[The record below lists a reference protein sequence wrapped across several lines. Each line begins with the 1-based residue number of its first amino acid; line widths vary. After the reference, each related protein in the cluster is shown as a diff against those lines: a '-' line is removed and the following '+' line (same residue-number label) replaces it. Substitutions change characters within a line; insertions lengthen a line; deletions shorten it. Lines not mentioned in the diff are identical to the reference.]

1 MSIPTSIS
9 VRLGIAASAAAL
21 LFALLFVSG
30 QLLFDVLGQT
40 HPCDTT
46 TVVSD
51 QTNTGLVSDCKVLW
65 GLRDDFTG
73 TVTLNWNATTAVSS
87 WTGITLSGN
96 PSRVTTIRFIQ
107 RVLPVIPSELNGTL
121 PPELGQLSALQSLTL
136 QGQAFTGSIPS
147 ELGDISTLQ
156 YLVVSGAMLTGSI
169 PPELGRLSNLLQLQL
184 NDNSLTGEIPSEL
197 GGLSNLQRLVLNG
210 NSLTGEI
217 PSELG
222 GLSNLQRLVL
232 NNNSL
237 TGEIP
242 SELGGLSNLT
252 WLTLANNMLSGEFP
266 RWVKNMGSLTTLT
279 IQRNPLTGHLPLEN
293 PLPASVTI
301 ANIGRVA
308 ADPPGDP
315 TRLIGCIPAWA
326 VQPVPWGTNTRSGG
340 YGGDTNGVVGGD
352 ENLPLDD
359 CVHYSGFRTP
369 DTSRWLLDA
378 VLNPPSP
385 LTVDGAASTKMTLRA
400 TYTIPSEYVT
410 ATTTANMLQFR
421 TLSATVLPA
430 TGQVTVSIARPST
443 SAAPQLAG
451 FDNRTNPSG
460 TPAASDLTSSTTVDA
475 SDFTCTSVS
484 ATQTT
489 VRTGGMDETRHIPPD
504 PVEVVC
510 SALVDKDV
518 WVLAGGPT
526 ESPYEFGFTVGTA
539 FTLTSVLNSG
549 NSIASIV
556 GGSGKFDESWTAVG
570 MSAQDPP
577 PTPTPTITPTFTPVP
592 PTATYTPVPP
602 TATYTPVPP
611 TATYTPVPP
620 TATPTHTPRSVSP
633 PPPGGGSPP
642 PPPGGGSPPPPGGGS
657 PPPPGGGSP
666 PPPGGGSPPPPGG
679 GSPPPPGSVSTST
692 ATPEA
697 TMTPTSAPTTLPVAG
712 VYEPFETWTPTAT
725 PTVTPTR
732 TPVPTATATATPTP
746 TPVPPDELPSAGGAG
761 ISGGLLLLLFLAG
774 GLFVAAGSA
783 LLRTRTTRE
792 TM

>member
-9 VRLGIAASAAAL
+9 VRLGIATGAAAI

-51 QTNTGLVSDCKVLW
+51 QTNTGLISDCKVLW

-73 TVTLNWNATTAVSS
+73 TVTLNWNATTAISS
-87 WTGITLSGN
+87 WAGITVSGT
-96 PSRVTTIRFIQ
+96 PSRVTTIRFVQ

-121 PPELGQLSALQSLTL
+121 PPELGQLSALQSLSL
-136 QGQAFTGSIPS
+136 QAQAFTGSIPP
-147 ELGDISTLQ
+147 ELGDISTLR
-156 YLVVSGAMLTGSI
+156 YLVVSGSMLTGSI
-169 PPELGRLSNLLQLQL
+169 PPELGRLSNVQQLHIQ
-184 NDNSLTGEIPSEL
+184 
-197 GGLSNLQRLVLNG
+197 G

-217 PSELG
+217 PPELG
-222 GLSNLQRLVL
+222 SLSNLQQLYLSDNSLTGSIPPELGSLSNLQRLL
-232 NNNSL
+232 LHNNMLS
-237 TGEIP
+237 GEIP

-252 WLTLANNMLSGEFP
+252 RLTLANNMLSDEFP
-266 RWVKNMGSLTTLT
+266 RWVKNMGSLTTFT

-293 PLPASVTI
+293 PLPATI
-301 ANIGRVA
+301 TNANIGRVA
-308 ADPPGDP
+308 GDPPGDP

-326 VQPVPWGTNTRSGG
+326 VAPVPWGTNTRSGG
-340 YGGDTNGVVGGD
+340 YGGDASNVVGGD

-359 CVHYSGFRTP
+359 CVHWNGNATP
-369 DTSRWLLDA
+369 DTSTWLLDA

-410 ATTTANMLQFR
+410 ATTTTNRLQFR
-421 TLSATVLPA
+421 TLSATVQPT
-430 TGQVTVSIARPST
+430 TGRVTVSITRPST

-475 SDFTCTSVS
+475 SDFSCTSVS
-484 ATQTT
+484 STETT
-489 VRTGGMDETRHIPPD
+489 VRTGGVDETRHVPPD

-526 ESPYEFGFTVGTA
+526 ESPYEFGFTVNTA
-539 FTLTSVLNSG
+539 FTLTSVLNSA
-549 NSIASIV
+549 NSIVSTV
-556 GGSGKFDESWTAVG
+556 GGSGKFDKSWTAVG

-577 PTPTPTITPTFTPVP
+577 PTPTPVP
-592 PTATYTPVPP
+592 PTPTYTPVPP

-620 TATPTHTPRSVSP
+620 TPTYTPVPPTATPTHTPRSVS
-633 PPPGGGSPP
+633 P